1 MPVSEFEPEEVFLN
15 YICTLFYVDCS
26 KSTLTIFTICI
37 QYARKL
43 SKSAIVNYRPSTGDV
58 LESVLLTEELHKS
71 RERMNALLTTFLPVF
86 RNLLIWRNKP

>member
-1 MPVSEFEPEEVFLN
+1 MPVSEFEPEEVISELHLYTF
-15 YICTLFYVDCS
+15 FYVDCS

-86 RNLLIWRNKP
+86 RNLLI

>member
-43 SKSAIVNYRPSTGDV
+43 SKCAIVNHRPSTDDV
-58 LESVLLTEELHKS
+58 LKSVLLTEELHKS
-71 RERMNALLTTFLPVF
+71 RKRMNALLTTFLPVF
-86 RNLLIWRNKP
+86 RDLWM